1 MMADLSALIDAQDLP
16 IQKAL
21 PALGKALNGGSNAVL
36 IAPPG
41 AGKTTLVPLF
51 LLDAQT
57 APWRKGGR
65 IIVLEPRRLAARA
78 AAQRMAH
85 LLSEEPGQ
93 TVGYQVRF
101 DAKLSKQTQIEV
113 LTEGVFLRRLSADPA
128 LEGVAA
134 VLFDECHE
142 RSLNTDLAMAL
153 CKDAQGSLR
162 NDLRLLPM
170 SATLDAQAMAT
181 FLGAPVIE
189 SQGRTFPVDIFH
201 QERSPDTP
209 LDEAVVKAVRG
220 GLAET
225 AGSLLVFLP
234 GRREIER
241 SFDALEGTLPPNVK
255 ALRLYGALDPKEQEA
270 ALRAP
275 KAGERHVI
283 LASSIAETSL
293 TIPAVSRVIDGGLA
307 RQPVFDP
314 RSGTTR
320 LDTVRASKAAINQR
334 AGRAGRLG
342 PGSAVR
348 LWRKEQ
354 TAALP
359 DHTPPEI
366 EVADLSALLF
376 ALADWGVGD
385 ARALNWITPPPEP
398 ALKEAR
404 GLLFDLGLMSASGTL
419 TAFGRHVFET
429 GLDPRLG
436 TIVIASH
443 PDLRYRVACLTL
455 LLQEPGVGGRSI
467 DLADRLKRLETSNDP
482 RSRAIKRSAARIAD
496 AAATNAQ
503 PQAANEG
510 GLHEGRSDDAE
521 IGSSLL
527 VGFPD
532 RVAQR
537 TGTSQH
543 GAARFRLANG
553 RGVEVDGDD
562 PLAKEAYIVVA
573 DLAGRA
579 AGARVL
585 AAAAVTKEAIG
596 QQLTHLIQTV
606 SDKSFNPQR
615 LTVEA
620 VSQPKLG
627 ALTLG
632 AAKKTVVP
640 LQDAADTVFAHIRKQ
655 GLAAIPAFGAV
666 EPYLA
671 RLAFAEEYANALGLE
686 GSKTQ
691 HSSQRRFDKDGLLA
705 ALDAWLGPFL
715 SGKHTLADITA
726 QDLRHALLFHAAPLD
741 QAKLDRALPD
751 TFSAPSGSTVPIT
764 YHSWPTVTIRP
775 QELFGLNV
783 HPTVGTGPLPIALQL
798 VSPAGRPIQIT
809 RDLPGFWA
817 GSWRDVRADLRGR
830 YPKHPWPE
838 NPITE
843 APTARAKPRR

>member
-1 MMADLSALIDAQDLP
+1 MMGDLSALIAAQDLP

-85 LLSEEPGQ
+85 LLGEEAGQ

-128 LEGVAA
+128 FEGVAA

-162 NDLRLLPM
+162 DDLRLLPM

-209 LDEAVVKAVRG
+209 LEEAVVKAVRG

-225 AGSLLVFLP
+225 AGSFLVFLP

-255 ALRLYGALDPKEQEA
+255 TLRLYGALDPKEQDA
-270 ALRAP
+270 ALHAP

-293 TIPAVSRVIDGGLA
+293 TIPAVSRVIDSGLA

-385 ARALNWITPPPEP
+385 ARALDWTTPPPEP

-467 DLADRLKRLETSNDP
+467 DLAERLKRLETSNDP

-496 AAATNAQ
+496 AAAPNAQ

-510 GLHEGRSDDAE
+510 GLHKGRSDDAE

-537 TGTSQH
+537 TGTNQH
-543 GAARFRLANG
+543 GAARFRMANG
-553 RGVEVDGDD
+553 RGV
-562 PLAKEAYIVVA
+562 
-573 DLAGRA
+573 
-579 AGARVL
+579 
-585 AAAAVTKEAIG
+585 
-596 QQLTHLIQTV
+596 
-606 SDKSFNPQR
+606 
-615 LTVEA
+615 
-620 VSQPKLG
+620 
-627 ALTLG
+627 
-632 AAKKTVVP
+632 
-640 LQDAADTVFAHIRKQ
+640 
-655 GLAAIPAFGAV
+655 
-666 EPYLA
+666 
-671 RLAFAEEYANALGLE
+671 
-686 GSKTQ
+686 
-691 HSSQRRFDKDGLLA
+691 
-705 ALDAWLGPFL
+705 
-715 SGKHTLADITA
+715 
-726 QDLRHALLFHAAPLD
+726 
-741 QAKLDRALPD
+741 
-751 TFSAPSGSTVPIT
+751 
-764 YHSWPTVTIRP
+764 
-775 QELFGLNV
+775 
-783 HPTVGTGPLPIALQL
+783 
-798 VSPAGRPIQIT
+798 
-809 RDLPGFWA
+809 
-817 GSWRDVRADLRGR
+817 
-830 YPKHPWPE
+830 
-838 NPITE
+838 
-843 APTARAKPRR
+843 